1 MSKLTPPVSET
12 TAVACPRC
20 QKPLFDPNGLGWCK
34 ACGYCRSIAES
45 EAQASQTPAAAAPTT
60 LTATGSAIG
69 QTATWVWV
77 ALVGMIL
84 VAGATFALAS
94 WLTLTP
100 LQRALLTS
108 VQIAAGFALMF
119 AGQFIGLLR
128 IAPDESTLSF
138 KDAVFPFRLYGLI
151 FKRLPST
158 RHTVYLGAWGLAAI
172 VSAAV
177 FIGGLG
183 HWFTYLPGYQKNQTQ
198 KSKSAR

>member
-1 MSKLTPPVSET
+1 MSQLSGPVPET
-12 TAVACPRC
+12 IAVACPRC
-20 QKPLFDPNGLGWCK
+20 QKPLVDPKGLGWCK
-34 ACGYCRSIAES
+34 ACGYCRSLVET
-45 EAQASQTPAAAAPTT
+45 ETQAAQTPAATAPTT
-60 LTATGSAIG
+60 LTATSSVIR
-69 QTATWVWV
+69 QTATWIWV
-77 ALVGMIL
+77 TLIGMTL
-84 VAGATFALAS
+84 VAGVTCALAS
-94 WLTLTP
+94 WLTLSP

-128 IAPDESTLSF
+128 IAPEESTLSF

-172 VSAAV
+172 VAATV

-183 HWFTYLPGYQKNQTQ
+183 HWFTYVPGYQKNQTQ
-198 KSKSAR
+198 KTKSGR

>member
-1 MSKLTPPVSET
+1 MSQLTGPVPDT

-34 ACGYCRSIAES
+34 ACGYCRSLAES
-45 EAQASQTPAAAAPTT
+45 EAQAAQTPAAAAPTT
-60 LTATGSAIG
+60 LTATSSAIR
-69 QTATWVWV
+69 QTATWFWV
-77 ALVGMIL
+77 ALIGMIL
-84 VAGATFALAS
+84 VAGATFALTS
-94 WLTLTP
+94 CLTLSP

-108 VQIAAGFALMF
+108 VQIAAGVGLMF

-128 IAPDESTLSF
+128 IAPEESTLSF

-172 VSAAV
+172 VSATV

-183 HWFTYLPGYQKNQTQ
+183 HWFTYMPGHQTNQTQ
-198 KSKSAR
+198 KSKSGR